1 MYGEEKCKDC
11 AQEYVR
17 NRQLARPPTTDPL
30 ARSLPHSDRSL
41 SISRG
46 EDRRRQGETL
56 RYVVTLLLSPL
67 VSHDI
72 YVYTYHALRVMAP
85 SSAGKWGKLIAQE
98 ARSDPD
104 PASNPR
110 LKDIVAQA
118 KAAQVPADI
127 IDRNLKKGSE
137 SKADYQ
143 EMLYEAYGVAGTGFI
158 IEALTDNV
166 NRTAAEVRTA
176 VTKAGG
182 KMADS
187 GSVLFNFSRTGL
199 VMVDAEE
206 DEDVVF
212 DAAIDAGA
220 QDVQKEEEGS
230 ENEGYRVLTSLEDY
244 AAVQKK
250 LIEAGLKVNAEMS
263 GLVYVPLVVKGEDE
277 VTDEDFEA
285 NEAILERILD
295 VDDVDAVFK
304 NY

>member
-1 MYGEEKCKDC
+1 M
-11 AQEYVR
+11 
-17 NRQLARPPTTDPL
+17 
-30 ARSLPHSDRSL
+30 
-41 SISRG
+41 
-46 EDRRRQGETL
+46 
-56 RYVVTLLLSPL
+56 
-67 VSHDI
+67 
-72 YVYTYHALRVMAP
+72 
-85 SSAGKWGKLIAQE
+85 IANE

-110 LKDIVAQA
+110 LKDVVAQA
-118 KAAQVPADI
+118 KAAQVPADVI
-127 IDRNLKKGSE
+127 ERNLKKGSE
-137 SKADYQ
+137 SKTDYQ
-143 EMLYEAYGVAGTGFI
+143 EMVYEAYGIGGTGFI

-176 VTKAGG
+176 VTKSGG

-199 VMVDAEE
+199 VMVSAEE

-212 DAAIDAGA
+212 DAAIEAGA

-244 AAVQKK
+244 AAVQSS
-250 LIEAGLKVNAEMS
+250 LIEAGLKVNVELS

-277 VTDEDFEA
+277 VNDEDYDA
-285 NEAILERILD
+285 NEALFERLLD
-295 VDDVDAVFK
+295 VDDVDAVYK

>member
-1 MYGEEKCKDC
+1 M
-11 AQEYVR
+11 
-17 NRQLARPPTTDPL
+17 TTPL
-30 ARSLPHSDRSL
+30 R
-41 SISRG
+41 
-46 EDRRRQGETL
+46 
-56 RYVVTLLLSPL
+56 VLSPSRSSSAHSNVQRERPTL
-67 VSHDI
+67 PRRNSTVRHQPPPRITISGYRRTAI
-72 YVYTYHALRVMAP
+72 PRKLTSAP
-85 SSAGKWGKLIAQE
+85 WPPSAGKWGKLIAQE

-110 LKDIVAQA
+110 LKDVVAQA

-143 EMLYEAYGVAGTGFI
+143 EMLYEAYGIGGTGFI

-220 QDVQKEEEGS
+220 TDVQREEDGG

-250 LIEAGLKVNAEMS
+250 LVEAGLKINAETS

-277 VTDEDFEA
+277 VTDEDYEA
-285 NEAILERILD
+285 NETILEKLLD